1 MCCSIYILKARDP
14 SSPLLDDR
22 KKLLKNNT
30 IHMYK
35 LKLLIP
41 ENILVF
47 LLIKCVHFGNK
58 FGISFS
64 QT

>member
-1 MCCSIYILKARDP
+1 MCCSIYIFKARDL

-35 LKLLIP
+35 LLIP
-41 ENILVF
+41 ENILIF
-47 LLIKCVHFGNK
+47 LLIKCVYFGNK